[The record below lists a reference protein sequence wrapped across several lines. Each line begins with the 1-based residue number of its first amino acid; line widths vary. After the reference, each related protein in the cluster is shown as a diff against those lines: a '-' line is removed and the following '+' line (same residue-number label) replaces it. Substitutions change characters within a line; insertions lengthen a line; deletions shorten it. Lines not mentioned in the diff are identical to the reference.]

1 MESEGTRKGSEGKE
15 GRREREREEKGKG
28 EDANVIN
35 YIIELSSWKDIL
47 TRVKLWDLL
56 RLKDQLGKSGNI

>member
-1 MESEGTRKGSEGKE
+1 MK
-15 GRREREREEKGKG
+15 GRREEEREREEKGKG